1 MDRTKFFD
9 NVRKDLFNN
18 RLTQEQVDGMNN
30 ILDITDDL
38 NIQSRAYMLATVY
51 HETAR
56 KMQPLSEYG
65 KGRAYPYGK
74 WMVNSKGKR
83 YCYKNSSKRQMY
95 TEDECPHLFY
105 GRGLVQLTWYD
116 NYVFAEKRLK
126 ELGVLNPDHFF
137 LIDPELA
144 NDPINAILIL
154 KHGMIEGWFTGRK
167 LDNYFAGS
175 KIDYVN
181 ARRIINGMDKA
192 KEIANIADYFEKALR
207 A

>member
-1 MDRTKFFD
+1 MERTKFFD
-9 NVRKDLFNN
+9 NVRKDLFNG

-30 ILDITDDL
+30 ILDITSDL
-38 NIQSRAYMLATVY
+38 NLQSQAYILATVY

-65 KGRAYPYGK
+65 KGKAYIYGK
-74 WMVNSKGKR
+74 WQTNSKGKR
-83 YCYKNSSKRQMY
+83 YCYKNSAKAIY
-95 TEDECPHLFY
+95 TEEECPNLFY

-116 NYVFAEKRLK
+116 NYAFAERRLK
-126 ELGVLNPDHFF
+126 ELGVLNPDHSF
-137 LIDPELA
+137 IDDPELA
-144 NDPINAILIL
+144 NDPINAVLIM
-154 KHGMIEGWFTGRK
+154 KYGMIEGWFTGRK
-167 LDNYFAGS
+167 LSHYFSGS

-192 KEIANIADYFEKALR
+192 KEIALYADYFEKALR